1 MKKVAV
7 FPGSFDP
14 ITRGHEEIVRRAAHL
29 FDEIIV
35 AVGRNTSK
43 SAFFPEERRL
53 SWVKTT
59 FSNVSNV
66 YVEMFD
72 GLTVDFC
79 RDKGAQFILRGV
91 RSGADFEYE
100 RAIAHMNKSMH
111 PSIETIVMF
120 AQPELISMSST
131 IVREIIKNKGDVSL
145 FLPAGVNVYV

>member
-43 SAFFPEERRL
+43 SAFFPEERRF

-111 PSIETIVMF
+111 PSIETMVMF

-145 FLPAGVNVYV
+145 FLPTGVNVYV